1 MVAYVSKPVPFN
13 SMAQSTFDRRR
24 VNGPEESFPPMFDDE
39 DDGGLGWTAKRC
51 RGAEDIRPIFLQPG
65 LVSQANGSA
74 YIETENTKLACAVY
88 GPRQSKTTTY
98 SERGRLNVEVKF
110 APFSCVRRRAPLR
123 DAEDRAVAI
132 AIHQSIVSSICL
144 ELFPKSTIDVFIV
157 VIENDGIEGCIASGS
172 IAASTALADAGIE
185 MLGLVASCSAGVR
198 GDEIRLDPVEKEVA
212 AADGTVILA
221 CMPALSSVTNVYQ
234 SGRVSAQGALKCME
248 LCQDRCIDVHA
259 VMAQSLLSSR
269 ASMP

>member
-1 MVAYVSKPVPFN
+1 M
-13 SMAQSTFDRRR
+13 DLR
-24 VNGPEESFPPMFDDE
+24 ESFSPVFDDE
-39 DDGGLGWTAKRC
+39 DDV
-51 RGAEDIRPIFLQPG
+51 LQPG

-74 YIETENTKLACAVY
+74 YIETEKTKLACAVY

-110 APFSCVRRRAPLR
+110 APFSCCKKEIPTSQ
-123 DAEDRAVAI
+123 DRAVAT
-132 AIHQSIVSSICL
+132 AVHQSIVSSICL

-198 GDEIRLDPVEKEVA
+198 GDEIRLDPVEKEAA

-221 CMPALSSVTNVYQ
+221 CMPALSSITNVYQ
-234 SGRVSAQGALKCME
+234 SGRVSVQSALKCME
-248 LCQDRCIDVHA
+248 LCHDRCVDVHA

-269 ASMP
+269 TSVA

>member
-1 MVAYVSKPVPFN
+1 
-13 SMAQSTFDRRR
+13 MAQSTFDRRR
-24 VNGPEESFPPMFDDE
+24 VNGPEESFSAVFDDE
-39 DDGGLGWTAKRC
+39 DDAELGWTVKHG
-51 RGAEDIRPIFLQPG
+51 RGLADIRPIFLQPG

-74 YIETENTKLACAVY
+74 YVETEKTKLACAVY

-110 APFSCVRRRAPLR
+110 APFSCVRRRSPLR

-132 AIHQSIVSSICL
+132 AVYQSIVSSICL
-144 ELFPKSTIDVFIV
+144 DLFPKSTIDVFIV

-185 MLGLVASCSAGVR
+185 MLGLVASCSAGIR
-198 GDEIRLDPVEKEVA
+198 GDEIRLDPVEREAA
-212 AADGTVILA
+212 AADGTVILS
-221 CMPALSSVTNVYQ
+221 CMPALSAITNVYQ
-234 SGRVSAQGALKCME
+234 SGRVSVQSALKCME

-259 VMAQSLLSSR
+259 VIAQSLLSSR
-269 ASMP
+269 TSTG